1 MYAGSGMMATMACA
15 VPYAIAAALAHPG
28 RQVVAFTG
36 DGGLTMLLGE
46 LATVVRYRLPIKI
59 VVMKNNTLGQIKW
72 EQLMFLGN
80 PEYECDLQPI
90 DFVKV
95 AEGMG
100 IRAMR
105 IGLPTECG
113 AVLQRAL
120 AADGPVLVEA
130 PVDPNEPLLP
140 PKRMPKYAAN
150 LEKALEWG
158 TAGAEQIRAALGT
171 EPYRTQ
177 LQP

>member
-1 MYAGSGMMATMACA
+1 M
-15 VPYAIAAALAHPG
+15 LA
-28 RQVVAFTG
+28 RE
-36 DGGLTMLLGE
+36 LGE
-46 LATVVRYRLPIKI
+46 HLADDAIVAWDSGHNTGVL

-72 EQLMFLGN
+72 EQMMFLGN

-105 IGLPTECG
+105 IGLPAECG
-113 AVLQRAL
+113 TVLQRAL
-120 AADGPVLVEA
+120 ATEGPVLVEA
-130 PVDPNEPLLP
+130 PVDPDEPLLP
-140 PKRMPKYAAN
+140 PKRMPKYAEN
-150 LEKALEWG
+150 LEKALEKG
-158 TAGAEQIRAALGT
+158 TAGAEQIRAALDR